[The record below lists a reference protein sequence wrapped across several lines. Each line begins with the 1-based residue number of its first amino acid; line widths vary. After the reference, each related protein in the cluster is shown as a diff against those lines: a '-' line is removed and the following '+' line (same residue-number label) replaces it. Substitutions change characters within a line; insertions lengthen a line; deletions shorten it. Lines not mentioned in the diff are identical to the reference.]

1 MTKEFK
7 EKVQAFQL
15 KVYEFYKNEFDNADF
30 ENKRFAKDMLYA
42 QKTLLNKTHYKKPKS
57 ERISTPPPK
66 NPFQKK
72 DFKAEEVQEVTEIVN
87 KDVPVDAFQKKEFNP
102 DNVVE
107 EQPIK
112 NENVN
117 KNAFVKKQIFTLKEK
132 GNPQRLSTEQKELI
146 LKLGAKGETIKAISD
161 ITMIVESK
169 IESTLKKARK
179 PKQNRN
185 LIATSHKKASEK
197 FEQEVKESRNEE

>member
-15 KVYEFYKNEFDNADF
+15 KVYEFYKEKFDNADF

-42 QKTLLNKTHYKKPKS
+42 QKTLLNKTMYREPKS
-57 ERISTPPPK
+57 KRVSTPPPT

-72 DFKAEEVQEVTEIVN
+72 DFKPEEVQEVEGIVN
-87 KDVPVDAFQKKEFNP
+87 NDVPVDAFQKKEFNP
-102 DNVVE
+102 DDIVE
-107 EQPIK
+107 EKEIV

-117 KNAFVKKQIFTLKEK
+117 KDAFVKKQIFTLKEK
-132 GNPQRLSTEQKELI
+132 DNPQRLSTEQKELI

-161 ITMIVESK
+161 ITMILESK
-169 IESTLKKARK
+169 IESTLKKTRK
-179 PKQNRN
+179 PKQNGN
-185 LIATSHKKASEK
+185 LIATSHKKSSEK
-197 FEQEVKESRNEE
+197 FEQEVKESRND